1 MHEQL
6 TTLAEQSGFRQ
17 TGRSDE
23 VTRLCAAFAAAWP
36 DAVRSFEFGR
46 SAEGR
51 PMRALLA
58 GARRKQPALL
68 QLLRRLVESESP
80 SNDKS
85 AVDACMALAASHAQA
100 LGARIKLHRQ
110 RAFGN
115 VLEARFGPR
124 STGNRAARPST
135 LTASSSRP
143 AGSTSTP
150 ITTAR

>member
-51 PMRALLA
+51 R
-58 GARRKQPALL
+58 
-68 QLLRRLVESESP
+68 
-80 SNDKS
+80 
-85 AVDACMALAASHAQA
+85 
-100 LGARIKLHRQ
+100 
-110 RAFGN
+110 
-115 VLEARFGPR
+115 
-124 STGNRAARPST
+124 T
-135 LTASSSRP
+135 SR
-143 AGSTSTP
+143 T
-150 ITTAR
+150 